1 MATKI
6 PRRAPRPG
14 LKATPSPQPNRPRRQ
29 ARAAAPPPTQPQAP
43 ATRSAYQLGDE
54 EVERFL
60 RSRQHSA
67 VLEEYFGDDLY
78 RELLD
83 LNQEVSTRSLR
94 GGPRV
99 LILPGIM
106 GSKLGRPGKLLND
119 VIWIDP
125 VDVAAGNLSRL
136 VLDGAQ
142 IEPLGVML
150 FAYLKLKLRLRV
162 AGFDVEFYPFDWRQ
176 SLDRLGAGLLQ
187 KIAAE
192 PARPIHLVAHSMGGL
207 VARAALAGDSQRR
220 IGRLVML
227 GTPNYGSFAPVLA
240 LTATHPLLRKIAA
253 LDLAHSAEE
262 LAERVFRTFPGLH
275 QMLPSPERFS
285 RVDLYDPKT
294 WPPGPGPNPDLLRQV
309 RQVVGGL
316 AAADDRFYLIAGVNQ
331 ETITDLRREG
341 KSFVY
346 ETTSN
351 GDGTVPLDFCELP
364 GAKTYYVEEE
374 HGSLPNN
381 RAVSEAVIDVL
392 SKGSTERLPAQP
404 PPVPSRAARSVSHE
418 ALRLTPFEGRRGR
431 EISRAE
437 LRGLLD
443 GFASP
448 DARER
453 GAEGGRPP
461 SAPAG
466 GPGEPTASYLHPFQQ
481 VVVGRRRQRP
491 LEIRLALGSI
501 TEVWARAYVLGLYK
515 GVEPSGPAA
524 AIDAHLGGAVREFST
539 RRMFSAQVGEVF
551 AMPTGRHRL
560 FAETVLFAGL
570 GTFDAFNAEVQQFVA
585 ENIVR
590 TFVRTSV
597 DDFATVLLGA
607 GSGTS
612 IAKSVYNHLLG
623 FFRGLRDAD
632 TQHQLRRIIFC
643 EIDRS
648 RFLELKEALYRL
660 ASTELFEDI
669 QVTFSEVELPAPT
682 VPTPRARRAY
692 LEAAN
697 PIAYLVVR
705 QEASDA
711 KAAWLRSS
719 ILTAGAKA
727 AVLTGVRQI
736 PRAALT
742 GLLGQLDGGQ
752 LSFAG
757 LEAFGKALADLVL
770 FEDVA
775 TVLSQMQDY
784 HLAVVHDAP
793 SSRIPWETL
802 CIKGWFPAGTGGVS
816 RRYAADNL
824 SVAKWL
830 EQRRYGSQL
839 DVLLVVNPTEDLQGA
854 EDEARRIEGQF
865 PSQSRVRLHKIHG
878 AQATR
883 NTLLGA
889 FRSGSYDVI
898 HYAGHAHFD
907 SEEPSLS
914 GLLCSDGVLTGANLA
929 GLSQLPALVFF
940 NACESGRVRGGGR
953 AAAEPI
959 RTRIDK
965 NVGLA
970 EAFLRGGVAN
980 YVGTYWPVGDA
991 AASAFAAAFYGSL
1004 IQGDPIGI
1012 ALNAGRR
1019 IVREL
1024 KSVDWVDYL
1033 HYGSFGFIVKHPE
1046 GEA

>member
-1 MATKI
+1 
-6 PRRAPRPG
+6 
-14 LKATPSPQPNRPRRQ
+14 LS
-29 ARAAAPPPTQPQAP
+29 
-43 ATRSAYQLGDE
+43 TRSAYQLTDE

-67 VLEEYFGDDLY
+67 ILEEYFGATAY

-83 LNQEVSTRSLR
+83 LNQEASARSVR

-106 GSKLGRPGKLLND
+106 GSKLGIPGRLFND

-125 VDVAAGNLSRL
+125 VDVVAGNLRRL
-136 VLDGAQ
+136 ALDGLQ

-150 FAYLKLKLRLRV
+150 IAYLKLKLRLRV
-162 AGFDVEFYPFDWRQ
+162 AGFDADFSPFDWRQ
-176 SLDRLGAGLLQ
+176 SLDRLGAELLQ
-187 KIAAE
+187 GIAAE
-192 PARPIHLVAHSMGGL
+192 PARPVHLVAHSMGGL
-207 VARAALAGDSQRR
+207 VARAALARDSQRR

-240 LTATHPLLRKIAA
+240 LTATHPFLRKIAA
-253 LDLAHSAEE
+253 VDLAHTAEE

-285 RVDLYDPKT
+285 RVDLFDPKT
-294 WPPGPGPNPDLLRQV
+294 WPPGPGPNPDLLRQA
-309 RQVVGGL
+309 RQVLAGL
-316 AAADDRFYLIAGVNQ
+316 AEADERSFLIAGVNQ
-331 ETITDLRREG
+331 ETITDGRREG
-341 KSFVY
+341 NSFVY
-346 ETTSN
+346 EITRN
-351 GDGTVPLDFCELP
+351 GDGTVPLAFCELP

-381 RAVSEAVIDVL
+381 RAVAEAAIDIL
-392 SKGSTERLPAQP
+392 TKGSTERLPSQP
-404 PPVPSRAARSVSHE
+404 PPAASRAARTVSHD

-437 LRGLLD
+437 LRNLLE
-443 GFASP
+443 GFVSP
-448 DARER
+448 DAHDREAP
-453 GAEGGRPP
+453 GERPP
-461 SAPAG
+461 SAPASG
-466 GPGEPTASYLHPFQQ
+466 AGDPPASYVHPFQQ

-515 GVEPSGPAA
+515 GVDPSGPAA
-524 AIDAHLGGAVREFST
+524 AIDAHLGGAVREFAT

-590 TFVRTSV
+590 TFVRTNV

-612 IAKSVYNHLLG
+612 IAKSVFNHLVG

-632 TQHQLRRIIFC
+632 AQQQLRRIIFC

-648 RFLELKEALYRL
+648 RFLELKEELYRL
-660 ASTELFEDI
+660 ASTDLFEDI

-682 VPTPRARRAY
+682 LPAPRARRAY

-711 KAAWLRSS
+711 KTTWLRSS
-719 ILTAGAKA
+719 VLTAGAKA
-727 AVLTGVRQI
+727 TVLTGVRQI

-752 LSFAG
+752 LGFAG
-757 LEAFGKALADLVL
+757 LEPFGRALADLIL

-775 TVLSQMQDY
+775 NVLSQMQEY

-793 SSRIPWETL
+793 ASRVPWETL
-802 CIKGWFPAGTGGVS
+802 CIKGWFPAATGGVS

-830 EQRRYGSQL
+830 EQRRYGPQL

-854 EDEARRIEGQF
+854 EDEAKRIESQF

-883 NTLLGA
+883 NALLAA
-889 FRSGSYDVI
+889 FRSGTYDVI

-914 GLLCSDGVLTGANLA
+914 GLLCHDGVLTGANLA

-940 NACESGRVRGGGR
+940 NACESGRVRGGRR
-953 AAAEPI
+953 AAPDPV
-959 RTRIDK
+959 RKRIDK

-991 AASAFAAAFYGSL
+991 AASAFAGAFYGSL
-1004 IQGDPIGI
+1004 IQGDSIGI

-1019 IVREL
+1019 VVRDL

-1033 HYGSFGFIVKHPE
+1033 HYGSFGFTLKNPE